1 MKKNVNMVK
10 RRHFEQYAGYT
21 VANSGWA
28 WIFRIVGIK
37 KWRRHKQFKKISI
50 SPVHGNTVYAVNTE
64 VSVCLIALSYLSLS
78 V

>member
-1 MKKNVNMVK
+1 M
-10 RRHFEQYAGYT
+10 QGT
-21 VANSGWA
+21 LWL
-28 WIFRIVGIK
+28 IQVG
-37 KWRRHKQFKKISI
+37 RRHKQFKKISI